1 MERPRIV
8 KGFAPVFFVLTDAE
22 KIIRKIVEKTGMSR
36 SEVEERIR
44 RKIKEFAGLLTEAG
58 AAYAVAKELGIEVDV
73 ERELTQRVKIK
84 DLKPGME
91 HVDLIARVL
100 RIFPPRVFRRDG
112 RFGRYC
118 KLIIGDETG
127 TARLTL
133 WHRDVNLVER
143 GQIERG
149 TVIEIINGYVT
160 EFNGNLNISLGF
172 DGRIIINPDDPDVEK
187 LPPAEKP
194 LVKVSDLSPEMN
206 EVDIVLRVI
215 SVFPPRETE
224 TKRGK
229 VKYRTLIAGDETGT
243 VRVVLWGDHAEKDI
257 KQGDVVKIEA
267 GYVRERMDEIS
278 VHVGMAG
285 NIVVRPD
292 LADSIPEVK
301 IPPRI
306 FRVNIADLEEGD
318 KFREIRGVVVQV
330 YDITP
335 ISAFCN
341 VCGSRAEWRDGEW
354 VCPSCESTDI
364 RLVPILSFEIDDGTG
379 TMRVVAFGEP
389 AKTVYGDIKGS
400 GEDLIERARKKL
412 VGREVVISGFVRRN
426 KIFDKPEFVAK
437 TLSFPD
443 PKAELELVIHNV
455 EKLLAEKR
463 NTPTTTL

>member
-1 MERPRIV
+1 M
-8 KGFAPVFFVLTDAE
+8 LTDTE
-22 KIIRKIVEKTGMSR
+22 KIIKKIVEKTGISR

-44 RKIKEFAGLLTEAG
+44 KKIKEFAGLLTEVG
-58 AAYAVAKELGIEVDV
+58 AVYAVAKELGVEVDV

-100 RIFPPRVFRRDG
+100 RIFPPRIFKKDG

-160 EFNGNLNISLGF
+160 EFNGVLNVSLGF
-172 DGRIIINPDDPDVEK
+172 DGRIIVNPDDPEVEK

-206 EVDIVLRVI
+206 EVDIILRVV

-224 TKRGK
+224 TERGK
-229 VKYRTLIAGDETGT
+229 IRYRTLIAGDETGT

-257 KQGDVVKIEA
+257 KQGDVIKIEA

-278 VHVGMAG
+278 VHVGKAG
-285 NIVVRPD
+285 NIVARPD
-292 LADSIPEVK
+292 LSDRVPEVNV
-301 IPPRI
+301 PPRI
-306 FRVNIADLEEGD
+306 FRVSISDLEEGD
-318 KFREIRGVVVQV
+318 KFREIRGVVVHV

-335 ISAFCN
+335 VSAFCN
-341 VCGSRAEWRDGEW
+341 VCGSRAEWKDGKW
-354 VCPSCESTDI
+354 ICPSCESTDVRI
-364 RLVPILSFEIDDGTG
+364 VPILSFEIDDGTG
-379 TMRVVAFGEP
+379 TMRAVAFGEP
-389 AKTVYGDIKGS
+389 AKAVYGDVKGL
-400 GEDLIERARKKL
+400 GDDLVERARKKL
-412 VGREVVISGFVRRN
+412 MGREVVVSGFVRRN
-426 KIFDKPEFVAK
+426 RIFDKLEFVAK
-437 TLSFPD
+437 TLDFPN
-443 PKAELELVIHNV
+443 PKAELEIVIHNV
-455 EKLLAEKR
+455 ENLLSEKR
-463 NTPTTTL
+463 NSPTTTI